1 MRMTELFDSLVL
13 AAASGEEPDAAAE
26 ENDREERAE
35 EKENDGK
42 PDEPDNA
49 AAVFLPEPESSRFK
63 FSS

>member
-42 PDEPDNA
+42 PDEPDKIGRA
-49 AAVFLPEPESSRFK
+49 HV
-63 FSS
+63 